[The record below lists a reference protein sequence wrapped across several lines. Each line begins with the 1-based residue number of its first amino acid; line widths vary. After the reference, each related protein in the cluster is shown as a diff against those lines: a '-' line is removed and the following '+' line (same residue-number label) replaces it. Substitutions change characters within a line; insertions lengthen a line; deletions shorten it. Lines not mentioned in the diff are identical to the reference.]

1 MYFEVHGDAVH
12 GDEPLGQDEV
22 GQEEMVLSPQ
32 LKMFAVKYN
41 EGAVAVLENVFT
53 SPDLW

>member
-22 GQEEMVLSPQ
+22 GQEEMILSPQ
-32 LKMFAVKYN
+32 LKMFAVKYYMN
-41 EGAVAVLENVFT
+41 SLKIYKTF
-53 SPDLW
+53 LFFQ